1 MKRACSG
8 QQPLTIAEELPRGPL
23 QGLLTMG
30 LVLRLNWGSV
40 GSMEKKMETIIIMGY
55 IGFRVWG
62 LEIVTSGS
70 PRPPQSQH
78 L

>member
-1 MKRACSG
+1 MKRACSA
-8 QQPLTIAEELPRGPL
+8 QQPLTIAEELPHGPL
-23 QGLLTMG
+23 QGLLTIG
-30 LVLRLNWGSV
+30 LVLRLYWGSV
-40 GSMEKKMETIIIMGY
+40 GRMEKKMETTMMGY